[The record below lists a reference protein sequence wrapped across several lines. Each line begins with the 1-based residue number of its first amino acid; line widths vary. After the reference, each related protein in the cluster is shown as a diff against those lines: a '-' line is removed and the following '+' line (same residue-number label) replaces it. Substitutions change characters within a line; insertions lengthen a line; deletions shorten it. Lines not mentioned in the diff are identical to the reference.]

1 MKIFIISL
9 LLSLVASQ
17 SPDLQEPPAGM
28 SVSQCQHSPLDI
40 VVSPQVR
47 DAAAGTTM
55 AGVAA
60 LLSSPVAWA
69 RVTVTDL

>member
-1 MKIFIISL
+1 MKIILISV

-28 SVSQCQHSPLDI
+28 SSQCQQSPLDI
-40 VVSPQVR
+40 IASPQAR
-47 DAAAGTTM
+47 DAVAGITM